1 MFTMRYVFPRAFG
14 AVASSAAMI
23 LVPAGCND
31 GPTLV
36 PVSGAV
42 TLDGKPLEG
51 ATLSFVPLPGNPVS
65 TAGTDATGPDGNFR
79 MTYDGRAGLAP
90 GKYSVAVSKMEEDR
104 SSGKQVPEVFAK
116 ASFEKQL
123 MGLTKETI
131 PPQKLSREVVVPEGG
146 ATDFAL
152 DFKSKSA
159 EKQKK

>member
-1 MFTMRYVFPRAFG
+1 MRYVFPRAFG
-14 AVASSAAMI
+14 VIASSTAMI
-23 LVPAGCND
+23 LVPVGCSD

-65 TAGTDATGPDGNFR
+65 TAGTDATGPDGNFK
-79 MTYDGRAGLAP
+79 MTYNGRAGLAP
-90 GKYSVAVSKMEEDR
+90 GKYSVAVSKTEEALPP
-104 SSGKQVPEVFAK
+104 GKEISPVFAK

-131 PPQKLSREVVVPEGG
+131 PAQKLSREVVVPDEG

-152 DFKSKSA
+152 DFKSKGA
-159 EKQKK
+159 EKKKK